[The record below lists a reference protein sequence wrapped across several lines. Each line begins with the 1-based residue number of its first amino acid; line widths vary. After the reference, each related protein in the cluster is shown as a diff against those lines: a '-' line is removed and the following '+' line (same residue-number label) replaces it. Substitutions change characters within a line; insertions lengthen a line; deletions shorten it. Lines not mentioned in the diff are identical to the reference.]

1 MTKADLVN
9 AVVKS
14 VEDLTK
20 KKAADVVDAL
30 FEAVQDAMIKG
41 EKVQIVGFGTFE
53 VQQRAARK
61 GRNPQDPQKE
71 IDIPAKK
78 VPVFRAGGEGRQ
90 ARPGAATP
98 ERDAVPVRVVRAVAC
113 RDANEGAQGMKPAPV
128 ES

>member
-9 AVVKS
+9 AVAKS

-53 VQQRAARK
+53 VQERAARK
-61 GRNPQDPQKE
+61 GRNPQDPQKV

-78 VPVFRAGGEGRQ
+78 VPVFRAGKVLKDIVNQ
-90 ARPGAATP
+90 
-98 ERDAVPVRVVRAVAC
+98 
-113 RDANEGAQGMKPAPV
+113 
-128 ES
+128 

>member
-41 EKVQIVGFGTFE
+41 
-53 VQQRAARK
+53 RK
-61 GRNPQDPQKE
+61 GSN
-71 IDIPAKK
+71 
-78 VPVFRAGGEGRQ
+78 
-90 ARPGAATP
+90 
-98 ERDAVPVRVVRAVAC
+98 C
-113 RDANEGAQGMKPAPV
+113 RFWYV
-128 ES
+128 

>member
-53 VQQRAARK
+53 VQQRVARK

-78 VPVFRAGGEGRQ
+78 VPVFRAGKVLKDIVNQ
-90 ARPGAATP
+90 
-98 ERDAVPVRVVRAVAC
+98 
-113 RDANEGAQGMKPAPV
+113 
-128 ES
+128 